1 MTAIAM
7 EGALKIREIV
17 LNHAEGIEGSEFKHG
32 PNTILGF
39 NTVLGPAQVQSL
51 LEAVGRTAGDAGRP
65 APPARAWAPRRC
77 RAWSRRSPTPC
88 SRRATRRSPSAPRSA
103 SLLDGAAAPARL
115 IEALYQDYPLIY
127 ITGPDER
134 DVALTVSQINTH
146 KIRGAMTVIVAEE
159 HPGLH
164 DAASKSPAGNDHYR
178 WVYITLPRTNDNLM
192 AAFSAT
198 VALQRLALEMSVRK
212 ADYLDQL
219 GIQDHGVHPDVP
231 KNVSKSITVD

>member
-7 EGALKIREIV
+7 EGSLKIREIV

-51 LEAVGRTAGDAGRP
+51 LEAVGRTAGDLA
-65 APPARAWAPRRC
+65 ARACRQGLGPEAVQSLVQAVTDAVFAPRHTPFALGAQE
-77 RAWSRRSPTPC
+77 RA
-88 SRRATRRSPSAPRSA
+88 
-103 SLLDGAAAPARL
+103 LLDGAAAPARL
-115 IEALYQDYPLIY
+115 IESLYQDYPLIY

-134 DVALTVSQINTH
+134 DVALTISQINTH

-159 HPGLH
+159 HPGLR

-219 GIQDHGVHPDVP
+219 GIQEHGVHPDVP